1 MTPKSTGPR
10 AQSVTTPTSVEIVQ
24 AASDKTRL
32 YYDQC
37 RSVSYRLAD
46 DLQSHGHSARVLR
59 CAGLRTPA
67 PDADAR
73 WHAVGAQEFW
83 IHYVVIVGAESG
95 ARVID
100 LTRRQFFPCCA
111 TPFYQSAAA
120 FAAEWD
126 SFAPEVQNPRFR
138 PSVAP

>member
-1 MTPKSTGPR
+1 MTPGITEPR
-10 AQSVTTPTSVEIVQ
+10 SSSVTTPTSAEIIQV
-24 AASDKTRL
+24 ASEATTL

-37 RSVSYRLAD
+37 RSASYRLAD
-46 DLQSHGHSARVLR
+46 NLRSHGHGAEVLR

-67 PDADAR
+67 PDADSR

-83 IHYVVIVGAESG
+83 IHYVVIIGAQ
-95 ARVID
+95 VVD
-100 LTRRQFFPCCA
+100 LTRRQFFPGCA

-120 FAAEWD
+120 FEAEWD

-138 PSVAP
+138 AS